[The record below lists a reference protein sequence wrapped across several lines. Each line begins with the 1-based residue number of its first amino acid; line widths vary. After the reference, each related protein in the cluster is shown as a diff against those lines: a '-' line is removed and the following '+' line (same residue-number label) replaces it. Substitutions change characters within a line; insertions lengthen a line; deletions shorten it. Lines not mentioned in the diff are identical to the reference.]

1 MNKIFKFIP
10 IALGLVAMASC
21 TNDDFLGEKS
31 AVLSEA
37 GGDAVNVTV
46 EDLYP
51 NMRSAHTASKGL
63 KWVDGDQ
70 FRVYDAE
77 LSKYDTYEYTNATSA
92 YTRKYTTQRVANDAI
107 SRAVFPSNYVS
118 WTNYDEATGDVKVV
132 MTIPDKITYN
142 GSSEKDYAG
151 TLAYLSN
158 IPMQGPASYDE
169 EYGAKLGNDTEKIS
183 YMTGIV
189 AVTLDNVQTKAT
201 WLKLEADKA
210 IAGSFEAII
219 KKGAVLKEANDGVI
233 TTPTKAIY
241 VNIANA
247 PRSRAIVY
255 LPVIAQTYGDL
266 TVSFATDEVADP
278 TTIVPANWTEI
289 KQFATGTP
297 ASVTVP
303 RAGSVANSV
312 LETAYNFQLDTH
324 TPEALTTVLS
334 DRRDVTGELVLNI
347 DYLQFSKDE
356 TTSTDAQWYTIKVP
370 NMKADVLRIQM
381 PNGIDNNTNNR
392 KKLVIA
398 DADDS
403 NPYTGKVVLDLTDAA
418 TGKITNGTEKL
429 GVEVN
434 LDQADVTLAGNWA
447 DADRGITVT
456 KAAVFNIGDGNVTTT
471 IDDNITIAAIT
482 NSMTVAKNATCSGEY
497 TLNGASAAFN
507 YNVEGTQSA
516 TVNAGQATVN
526 VTGMLNSRLISRGNV
541 TVDCETS
548 GSMGIKILSLN
559 GNNQN
564 INLKSGFISQI
575 NTSVAAS
582 SNYVA
587 NLYNEEKDITGIGTI
602 DASVITLRKDGK
614 QTNGSNAPATWQQ
627 KLVFQGSKWAGKK
640 ATGTVYIDADI
651 YTASQLAG
659 IAGDAADYVLWADVN
674 LDSKPWVGVDLQK
687 NFNGQGFTVSNL
699 NLTEQAANA
708 ATTFGAVQN
717 DGIGLFASTSTANVT
732 SIKDLK
738 ISGVTFD
745 QPANVTSGASQKYY
759 KFANIGALVGKIAS
773 TGTLK
778 IEKVTVTGA
787 TFSATNHKDIKAVGG
802 LIGSVDTGAGAITL
816 EDNNVTASITGY
828 YALGGLV
835 GSDDNATNAITVQKN
850 TIKPTFA
857 VNKDLATGKQS
868 DANYGKVGDIVGTI
882 SIAAGVVD
890 VKTTG
895 GNANTI
901 TSGVATKKEVLKF
914 RQHKNY
920 YAISAE
926 ETQEQYYFGCQ
937 DNNNWVGFSA
947 SGALLHKDATLQT
960 NRYTPAGNSVKDTTT
975 PGATNFN
982 YFVTDA
988 NTVSARRIKF

>member
-37 GGDAVNVTV
+37 GGDAANVTV

-92 YTRKYTTQRVANDAI
+92 YTRKYTTQRVADDAI

-210 IAGSFEAII
+210 IAGSFEATIE
-219 KKGAVLKEANDGVI
+219 KGAVLKEANDGVI

-278 TTIVPANWTEI
+278 TTIAPASWELI

-303 RAGSVANSV
+303 RAGSVSGSV

-418 TGKITNGTEKL
+418 TGKITNGTNDL

-434 LDQADVTLAGNWA
+434 LEKADVTLAGDWSNA
-447 DADRGITVT
+447 DGGITVT
-456 KAAVFNIGDGNVTTT
+456 KASAFNIGDGNVTTT
-471 IDDNITIAAIT
+471 IDDPVTLTAIAD
-482 NSMTVAKNATCSGEY
+482 SMTIAKNATSTSALTIPATSSTFKFTVDGTQNALVNARIATVKVTGKVGATLVTLGKVTVERE
-497 TLNGASAAFN
+497 TEGLAIGSLQLNGTDQQV
-507 YNVEGTQSA
+507 YLKCGY
-516 TVNAGQATVN
+516 
-526 VTGMLNSRLISRGNV
+526 IS
-541 TVDCETS
+541 E
-548 GSMGIKILSLN
+548 
-559 GNNQN
+559 
-564 INLKSGFISQI
+564 I
-575 NTSVAAS
+575 NTSLAAGS
-582 SNYVA
+582 KKNA
-587 NLYNEEKDITGIGTI
+587 TLYNEETGVTGI
-602 DASVITLRKDGK
+602 ASINANVTTLKKGAAVPASY
-614 QTNGSNAPATWQQ
+614 QLLLTFNGST
-627 KLVFQGSKWAGKK
+627 WAGQK
-640 ATGTVYIDADI
+640 ATGATYIDADI

-659 IAGDAADYVLWADVN
+659 IAGDVADYKLWADVDLN
-674 LDSKPWVGVDLQK
+674 NQPWVGVDLK
-687 NFNGQGFTVSNL
+687 NNFDGQGFTISKL
-699 NLTEQAANA
+699 NLTEQTAKAA
-708 ATTFGAVQN
+708 ATN
-717 DGIGLFASTSTANVT
+717 KGIGLFASTSGTT
-732 SIKDLK
+732 
-738 ISGVTFD
+738 ISTITDFTIDGVTFN
-745 QPANVTSGASQKYY
+745 QPVNLTSGTNRV
-759 KFANIGALVGKIAS
+759 FENANIGALVGKIGS
-773 TGTLK
+773 SVNLT
-778 IEKVTVTGA
+778 ISKVTVKNA
-787 TFSATNHKDIKAVGG
+787 TFTSNRKDINAVGG
-802 LIGSVDTGAGAITL
+802 LIGSVGTGAGAITL
-816 EDNNVTASITGY
+816 KDNNVTASITGY

-850 TIKPTFA
+850 TIAPTFT

-868 DANYGKVGDIVGTI
+868 DVNYGKVGDIVGTI
-882 SIAAGVVD
+882 SVAGTVD
-890 VKTTG
+890 VKTGT
-895 GNANTI
+895 NVNTI
-901 TSGVATKKEVLKF
+901 TSGIENKKEALKF

-920 YAISAE
+920 YVNGDE
-926 ETQEQYYFGCQ
+926 VQEQYYFGCQ
-937 DNNNWVGFSA
+937 DDNNWVGFSV
-947 SGALLHKDATLQT
+947 SGALLHKDATEQT
-960 NRYTPAGNSVKDTTT
+960 NRFNNGNNSVKVTTA
-975 PGATNFN
+975 GQTNFN
-982 YFVTDA
+982 YFVTDPTA
-988 NTVSARRIKF
+988 VSARRINF

>member
-37 GGDAVNVTV
+37 GGDAANVTV

-92 YTRKYTTQRVANDAI
+92 FTRKYTSTQRVANDDI
-107 SRAVFPSNYVS
+107 TRAVFPSNYVS
-118 WTNYDEATGDVKVV
+118 WTNYNEATGDVKVV

-210 IAGSFEAII
+210 IAGSFEATI
-219 KKGAVLKEANDGVI
+219 KKGAVLQEANDGVI

-241 VNIANA
+241 VNITNA

-255 LPVIAQTYGDL
+255 LPVIAQTYGSL
-266 TVSFATDEVADP
+266 KVQFTTDAAVDGNGYP
-278 TTIVPANWTEI
+278 
-289 KQFATGTP
+289 TGTFTDIKDFTP
-297 ASVTVP
+297 GGTPVTVP

-334 DRRDVTGELVLNI
+334 DRRDVTNDLVLNI
-347 DYLQFSKDE
+347 DYLEFSVNN
-356 TTSTDAQWYTIKVP
+356 TDDANAKWFTIKVP
-370 NMKADVLRIQM
+370 NMKANTVRIQM
-381 PNGIDNNTNNR
+381 PTGIKNDT
-392 KKLVIA
+392 KKQPKLVIA

-403 NPYTGKVVLDLTDAA
+403 DPYTGKIIFETN
-418 TGKITNGTEKL
+418 GITNSGVNL

-434 LDQADVTLAGNWA
+434 LEKADVTLAGDWSNA
-447 DADRGITVT
+447 DGGITVT
-456 KAAVFNIGDGNVTTT
+456 KASAFNIGDGNVTTT
-471 IDDNITIAAIT
+471 IDDPVTLTAIA
-482 NSMTVAKNATCSGEY
+482 NSMTIAKNATSTSALTIPATSSTFEFTVDGTQNALVNARIATVKVTGKVGATLVTLGKVTVERE
-497 TLNGASAAFN
+497 TEGLAIGSLQLNGTDQQV
-507 YNVEGTQSA
+507 YLKCGY
-516 TVNAGQATVN
+516 
-526 VTGMLNSRLISRGNV
+526 IS
-541 TVDCETS
+541 E
-548 GSMGIKILSLN
+548 
-559 GNNQN
+559 
-564 INLKSGFISQI
+564 I
-575 NTSVAAS
+575 NTSLADGSKKNAT
-582 SNYVA
+582 
-587 NLYNEEKDITGIGTI
+587 LYNEETGVTGI
-602 DASVITLRKDGK
+602 ASINANVTTLKKGA
-614 QTNGSNAPATWQQ
+614 TVPASY
-627 KLVFQGSKWAGKK
+627 KLLLTFNGSKWAGKK
-640 ATGTVYIDADI
+640 ATGPTYIDADI

-659 IAGDAADYVLWADVN
+659 IAGDAANYKLWADVD
-674 LDSKPWVGVDLQK
+674 LDNQPWVGVDLQK
-687 NFNGQGFTVSNL
+687 DFDGQGFTVSKL

-708 ATTFGAVQN
+708 ATTSVAVTN
-717 DGIGLFASTSTANVT
+717 KGIGLFASTSTPNVT

-759 KFANIGALVGKIAS
+759 KFANIGALVGKINS

-787 TFSATNHKDIKAVGG
+787 TFSATNRKDINAVGG
-802 LIGSVDTGAGAITL
+802 LIGSVGAGAGVITL

-835 GSDDNATNAITVQKN
+835 GSDDNATSAITVQKN

-882 SIAAGVVD
+882 SVAGTVD
-890 VKTTG
+890 VKTAG
-895 GNANTI
+895 GNVNTI
-901 TSGVATKKEVLKF
+901 TSGVEAKKEVLKF

-920 YAISAE
+920 YAISPE

-937 DNNNWVGFSA
+937 DGNNWVGFSVQNA
-947 SGALLHKDATLQT
+947 VLKKDGTEQA
-960 NRYTPAGNSVKDTTT
+960 NRYAPGGNSVKVTTT
-975 PGATNFN
+975 GQTNFN
-982 YFVTDA
+982 YFVTDPTA
-988 NTVSARRIKF
+988 VSARRIKF

>member
-21 TNDDFLGEKS
+21 SNDDFLGEKS
-31 AVLSEA
+31 ASLTEV

-92 YTRKYTTQRVANDAI
+92 FTRKYTSTQRVANDDI
-107 SRAVFPSNYVS
+107 TRAVFPSNYVS
-118 WTNYDEATGDVKVV
+118 WTNYNEATGDVKVV

-219 KKGAVLKEANDGVI
+219 EKGAVLKEANDGVI

-266 TVSFATDEVADP
+266 KVSFATEAAADP
-278 TTIVPANWTEI
+278 TTIISANWTEI
-289 KQFATGTP
+289 KQFATGATP
-297 ASVTVP
+297 SVTVP

-334 DRRDVTGELVLNI
+334 DRRDVTNDLVLNI
-347 DYLQFSKDE
+347 DYLEFSKSE
-356 TTSTDAQWYTIKVP
+356 TASTDAQWYTIKVP
-370 NMKADVLRIQM
+370 NMKAETVRIQM
-381 PNGIDNNTNNR
+381 PNGIKNNTNSR

-403 NPYTGKVVLDLTDAA
+403 DPYTGKIILE
-418 TGKITNGTEKL
+418 TGGITTGSENL

-434 LDQADVTLAGNWA
+434 MEKADVTLAGDLSNA
-447 DADRGITVT
+447 DGGITVT
-456 KAAVFNIGDGNVTTT
+456 KAGEFSIGDGNVTTT
-471 IDDNITIAAIT
+471 IADALTLTSITKLTVEENATVATTIKTPSTSKAKAIDFIVKGTVSSYSYAYYAPVQILTTGRFTSGLTTLADVTINKSAEGLAVNTLQLDGEDQILDLQCGTIVTLKTGLAAGAKKSFTLKNTEVGPTAIT
-482 NSMTVAKNATCSGEY
+482 TVDPSITTLKKGAAKPATY
-497 TLNGASAAFN
+497 ILAMD
-507 YNVEGTQSA
+507 VEGAKWCGTKLTDAAS
-516 TVNAGQATVN
+516 
-526 VTGMLNSRLISRGNV
+526 VTG
-541 TVDCETS
+541 
-548 GSMGIKILSLN
+548 
-559 GNNQN
+559 Q
-564 INLKSGFISQI
+564 
-575 NTSVAAS
+575 
-582 SNYVA
+582 
-587 NLYNEEKDITGIGTI
+587 
-602 DASVITLRKDGK
+602 
-614 QTNGSNAPATWQQ
+614 
-627 KLVFQGSKWAGKK
+627 
-640 ATGTVYIDADI
+640 I
-651 YTASQLAG
+651 YTASQLASITG
-659 IAGDAADYVLWADVN
+659 ANDDYKLWNSVN
-674 LDSKPWVGVDLQK
+674 LNNTPWVGVDLQK
-687 NFNGQGFTVSNL
+687 NFDGQGFTISKL
-699 NLTEQAANA
+699 NLTQQTAKAA
-708 ATTFGAVQN
+708 ATGN
-717 DGIGLFASTSTANVT
+717 GIGLFASTSGTT
-732 SIKDLK
+732 
-738 ISGVTFD
+738 ISTITDFTIDGVTFN
-745 QPANVTSGASQKYY
+745 QPVNLTSGTNRV
-759 KFANIGALVGKIAS
+759 FENANIGALVGKIGSSVALTIS
-773 TGTLK
+773 
-778 IEKVTVTGA
+778 KVTVKNA
-787 TFSATNHKDIKAVGG
+787 TFTSNRKDIHSVGG
-802 LIGSVDTGAGAITL
+802 LVGLVAGSDDVTL
-816 EDNNVTASITGY
+816 DGNNVTASITGY

-835 GSDDNATNAITVQKN
+835 GSFTPTAAKTITAQKN
-850 TIKPTFA
+850 TIAPTFE
-857 VNKDLATGKQS
+857 VNKNLADGKQS
-868 DANYGKVGDIVGTI
+868 DVNYGKVGDIVGTI
-882 SIAAGVVD
+882 GFAAAIVD
-890 VKTTG
+890 VKTGTN
-895 GNANTI
+895 GNAI
-901 TSGVATKKEVLKF
+901 TSGIDKKKETLKF

-920 YAISAE
+920 YVNGDE
-926 ETQEQYYFGCQ
+926 VQEQYYFGCQ
-937 DNNNWVGFSA
+937 DGNNWVGFSV
-947 SGALLHKDATLQT
+947 SGALLHKDAAVQT
-960 NRYTPAGNSVKDTTT
+960 NRFTNGANSVKVA
-975 PGATNFN
+975 GETNFN

-988 NTVSARRIKF
+988 TTVNARRIKF

>member
-37 GGDAVNVTV
+37 GGDAANVTV

-92 YTRKYTTQRVANDAI
+92 YTRKYTTQRVANDDI
-107 SRAVFPSNYVS
+107 TRAVFPSNYVS
-118 WTNYDEATGDVKVV
+118 WTNYNEATGDVKVV

-219 KKGAVLKEANDGVI
+219 KKGAVLQEANDGVI

-278 TTIVPANWTEI
+278 TTIASASWELI

-418 TGKITNGTEKL
+418 TGKITNGTSYNL

-434 LDQADVTLAGNWA
+434 LDQADVTLAGDWSNA
-447 DADRGITVT
+447 DGGITVT
-456 KAAVFNIGDGNVTTT
+456 KASAFNIGDGNVTTT
-471 IDDNITIAAIT
+471 IDDPVTLTAIA
-482 NSMTVAKNATCSGEY
+482 NSMTIAKNATSTSALTIPATSSTFEFTVDGTQNALVNARIATVKVTGKVGATLVTLGKVTVERE
-497 TLNGASAAFN
+497 TEGLAIGSLQLNGTDQQV
-507 YNVEGTQSA
+507 YLKCGY
-516 TVNAGQATVN
+516 
-526 VTGMLNSRLISRGNV
+526 IS
-541 TVDCETS
+541 E
-548 GSMGIKILSLN
+548 
-559 GNNQN
+559 
-564 INLKSGFISQI
+564 I
-575 NTSVAAS
+575 NTSLADGSKKNAT
-582 SNYVA
+582 
-587 NLYNEEKDITGIGTI
+587 LYNEETGVTGI
-602 DASVITLRKDGK
+602 ASINTNVKTLKK
-614 QTNGSNAPATWQQ
+614 EETVPASY
-627 KLVFQGSKWAGKK
+627 KLLLTFDGSKWAGKK
-640 ATGTVYIDADI
+640 ATGPTYIDADI

-659 IAGDAADYVLWADVN
+659 IDGDDADYKLWADVN
-674 LDSKPWVGVDLQK
+674 LDSKSWVGVDLQK
-687 NFNGQGFTVSNL
+687 NFDGQGFTVSNL
-699 NLTEQAANA
+699 NLTEQAENA
-708 ATTFGAVQN
+708 ATTSGAVTN
-717 DGIGLFASTSTANVT
+717 NGIGLFASTSTANVT

-787 TFSATNHKDIKAVGG
+787 TFSATNHKDINAVGG

-835 GSDDNATNAITVQKN
+835 GSDDNAANAITVQKN
-850 TIKPTFA
+850 TIKPTFV
-857 VNKDLATGKQS
+857 VNKNLATGKQS

-882 SIAAGVVD
+882 SIAEGVVD

-895 GNANTI
+895 GNVNTI
-901 TSGVATKKEVLKF
+901 TSGVEAKKEVLNF

-937 DNNNWVGFSA
+937 DGNNWVGFSVQNA
-947 SGALLHKDATLQT
+947 VLQKDAAAQT
-960 NRYTPAGNSVKDTTT
+960 NRYTPAGNSVKNTTA
-975 PGATNFN
+975 GQTNFN
-982 YFVTDA
+982 YFVTDPT
-988 NTVSARRIKF
+988 TVNARRIKF

>member
-37 GGDAVNVTV
+37 GGDAANVTV

-92 YTRKYTTQRVANDAI
+92 FTRKYTSTQRVANDDI
-107 SRAVFPSNYVS
+107 TRAVFPSNYVS
-118 WTNYDEATGDVKVV
+118 WTNYNEATGDVKVV

-201 WLKLEADKA
+201 WLKLVADKA
-210 IAGSFEAII
+210 IAGSFEATI
-219 KKGAVLKEANDGVI
+219 KKGAVLQEANDGVI

-241 VNIANA
+241 VNITNA

-255 LPVIAQTYGDL
+255 LPVIAQTYGSL
-266 TVSFATDEVADP
+266 KVQYTTDAAVDANGYP
-278 TTIVPANWTEI
+278 TGTFTDI
-289 KQFATGTP
+289 KEFATGATP
-297 ASVTVP
+297 SVTVP
-303 RAGSVANSV
+303 RAGSVENSV

-403 NPYTGKVVLDLTDAA
+403 NPYTGKVILDLTN
-418 TGKITNGTEKL
+418 TGTITTGTNDL

-434 LDQADVTLAGNWA
+434 LDQADVTLAGDWSNA
-447 DADRGITVT
+447 DGGITVT
-456 KAAVFNIGDGNVTTT
+456 KASAFNIGDGNVTTK
-471 IDDNITIAAIT
+471 IDDPVTLTAIA
-482 NSMTVAKNATCSGEY
+482 NSMTIAKNATSTSALTIPATSSTFEFTVDGTQNALVNARIATVKVTGKVGATLVTLGKVTVERE
-497 TLNGASAAFN
+497 TEGLAIGSLQLNGTDQQV
-507 YNVEGTQSA
+507 YLKCGY
-516 TVNAGQATVN
+516 
-526 VTGMLNSRLISRGNV
+526 IS
-541 TVDCETS
+541 E
-548 GSMGIKILSLN
+548 
-559 GNNQN
+559 
-564 INLKSGFISQI
+564 I
-575 NTSVAAS
+575 NTSLAADS
-582 SNYVA
+582 KKNA
-587 NLYNEEKDITGIGTI
+587 TLYNEETGVTGI
-602 DASVITLRKDGK
+602 ASINANVTTLKKGATVPASYRLLL
-614 QTNGSNAPATWQQ
+614 TFNGST
-627 KLVFQGSKWAGKK
+627 WAGKK
-640 ATGTVYIDADI
+640 ATGATYIDADI

-659 IAGDAADYVLWADVN
+659 IDGDDADYVLWADVN
-674 LDSKPWVGVDLQK
+674 LDSKPWVGVDLKK
-687 NFNGQGFTVSNL
+687 NFDGQGFTVSNL
-699 NLTEQAANA
+699 NLTEQAENA
-708 ATTFGAVQN
+708 ATASGAVTN
-717 DGIGLFASTSTANVT
+717 NGIGLFASTNTANVT

-759 KFANIGALVGKIAS
+759 KFANIGALVGKINS

-787 TFSATNHKDIKAVGG
+787 TFSATNRKDINAVGG
-802 LIGSVDTGAGAITL
+802 LIGSVGTGAGAITL

-835 GSDDNATNAITVQKN
+835 GSDDNATSAITVQKN

-882 SIAAGVVD
+882 SVAGTVD
-890 VKTTG
+890 VKTAG
-895 GNANTI
+895 GNVNTI
-901 TSGVATKKEVLKF
+901 TSGVEAKKEVLKF

-937 DNNNWVGFSA
+937 DDNNWVGFSV
-947 SGALLHKDATLQT
+947 SGALLHKDATVQT
-960 NRYTPAGNSVKDTTT
+960 NRYTSAGNSVKNTTA
-975 PGATNFN
+975 GQTNFN
-982 YFVTDA
+982 YFVTDPT
-988 NTVSARRIKF
+988 TVNARRIKF

>member
-37 GGDAVNVTV
+37 GGDAANVTV

-92 YTRKYTTQRVANDAI
+92 FTRKYTSTQRVANDDI
-107 SRAVFPSNYVS
+107 TRAVFPSNYVS
-118 WTNYDEATGDVKVV
+118 WTNYNEATGDVKVV

-201 WLKLEADKA
+201 WLKLVADKA
-210 IAGSFEAII
+210 IAGSFEATI
-219 KKGAVLKEANDGVI
+219 KKGAVLQEANDGVI

-241 VNIANA
+241 VNITNA

-255 LPVIAQTYGDL
+255 LPVIAQTYGSL
-266 TVSFATDEVADP
+266 KVQFTTDAAVDGNGYP
-278 TTIVPANWTEI
+278 TGTFTDI
-289 KQFATGTP
+289 KEFATGATP
-297 ASVTVP
+297 SVTVP

-334 DRRDVTGELVLNI
+334 DRRDVTNDLVLNI
-347 DYLQFSKDE
+347 DYLEFSVNN
-356 TTSTDAQWYTIKVP
+356 TDDANAKWFTIKVP
-370 NMKADVLRIQM
+370 NMKANTVRIQM
-381 PNGIDNNTNNR
+381 PTGIKNDT
-392 KKLVIA
+392 KKQPKLVIA

-403 NPYTGKVVLDLTDAA
+403 DPYTGKIIFETS
-418 TGKITNGTEKL
+418 GITNAGVPL

-434 LDQADVTLAGNWA
+434 LEKANVTLAGDWSNA
-447 DADRGITVT
+447 DGGITVT
-456 KAAVFNIGDGNVTTT
+456 KASAFNIGDGNVTTT
-471 IDDNITIAAIT
+471 IDDPVTLTAIAD
-482 NSMTVAKNATCSGEY
+482 SMTIAKNATSTSALTIPATSSTFKFTVDGTQNALVNARIATVKVTGKVGATLVTLGKVTVERE
-497 TLNGASAAFN
+497 TEGLAIGSLQLNGTDQQV
-507 YNVEGTQSA
+507 YLKCGY
-516 TVNAGQATVN
+516 
-526 VTGMLNSRLISRGNV
+526 IS
-541 TVDCETS
+541 E
-548 GSMGIKILSLN
+548 
-559 GNNQN
+559 
-564 INLKSGFISQI
+564 I
-575 NTSVAAS
+575 NTSLADGSKKNAT
-582 SNYVA
+582 
-587 NLYNEEKDITGIGTI
+587 LYNEETGVTGI
-602 DASVITLRKDGK
+602 ASINANVTTLKKGA
-614 QTNGSNAPATWQQ
+614 TVPASY
-627 KLVFQGSKWAGKK
+627 KLLLTFNGSKWAGKK
-640 ATGTVYIDADI
+640 ATGPTYIDADI

-659 IAGDAADYVLWADVN
+659 IDGDDADYVLWADVN

-708 ATTFGAVQN
+708 AMTSVAVTN
-717 DGIGLFASTSTANVT
+717 NGIGLFASTSTANVT
-732 SIKDLK
+732 SIKDLT

-759 KFANIGALVGKIAS
+759 KYANIGALVGKINS
-773 TGTLK
+773 TAALT

-787 TFSATNHKDIKAVGG
+787 TFSATNRKDINAVGG
-802 LIGSVDTGAGAITL
+802 LIGSVGTGAGAITL

-850 TIKPTFA
+850 KIAPTFT

-890 VKTTG
+890 VKTAG
-895 GNANTI
+895 GNVNTI
-901 TSGVATKKEVLKF
+901 ESGVKNKKQTLKF
-914 RQHKNY
+914 HQHKNY

-937 DNNNWVGFSA
+937 DGNNWVGFSVQNA
-947 SGALLHKDATLQT
+947 VLKKDGTEQA
-960 NRYTPAGNSVKDTTT
+960 NRYAPAGNSVKVTTT
-975 PGATNFN
+975 GQTNFN
-982 YFVTDA
+982 YFVTDPTA
-988 NTVSARRIKF
+988 VSARRIKF

>member
-92 YTRKYTTQRVANDAI
+92 YTRKYTTQRVANDDI
-107 SRAVFPSNYVS
+107 TRAVFPSNYVS

-219 KKGAVLKEANDGVI
+219 EKGAVLKEANDGVI
-233 TTPTKAIY
+233 TTPTNAIY

-266 TVSFATDEVADP
+266 KVSFATEAAADP

-289 KQFATGTP
+289 KQFATGATP
-297 ASVTVP
+297 SVTVP

-403 NPYTGKVVLDLTDAA
+403 DPYTGKVILDLTN
-418 TGKITNGTEKL
+418 TGTITIGTNDL

-434 LDQADVTLAGNWA
+434 LDQADVTLAGDWSNA
-447 DADRGITVT
+447 DGGITVT
-456 KAAVFNIGDGNVTTT
+456 KASAFNIGDGNVTTT
-471 IDDNITIAAIT
+471 INDAVTLTAIA
-482 NSMTVAKNATCSGEY
+482 NSMTIAKNATSTSALTIPATSSTFEFTVDGTQNALVNARIATVKVTGKVGATLVTLGKVTVERE
-497 TLNGASAAFN
+497 TEGLAIGSLQLNGTDQQV
-507 YNVEGTQSA
+507 YLKCGY
-516 TVNAGQATVN
+516 
-526 VTGMLNSRLISRGNV
+526 IS
-541 TVDCETS
+541 E
-548 GSMGIKILSLN
+548 
-559 GNNQN
+559 
-564 INLKSGFISQI
+564 I
-575 NTSVAAS
+575 NTSLAAGS
-582 SNYVA
+582 KKNA
-587 NLYNEEKDITGIGTI
+587 TLYNEETGVTGI
-602 DASVITLRKDGK
+602 ASINANVTTLKKGATVPASY
-614 QTNGSNAPATWQQ
+614 QLLLTFNGST
-627 KLVFQGSKWAGKK
+627 WAGKK
-640 ATGTVYIDADI
+640 ATGATYIDADI

-659 IAGDAADYVLWADVN
+659 IAGDVADYKLWADVD
-674 LDSKPWVGVDLQK
+674 LDNQPWVGVDLK
-687 NFNGQGFTVSNL
+687 NNFDGQGFTISKL

-708 ATTFGAVQN
+708 ATTSGAVTN
-717 DGIGLFASTSTANVT
+717 SGIGLFASTSGASVT

-759 KFANIGALVGKIAS
+759 KFANIGALVGKINSAGAL
-773 TGTLK
+773 T

-787 TFSATNHKDIKAVGG
+787 TFSATNHKDINAVGG
-802 LIGSVDTGAGAITL
+802 LIGSVGTGAGAITL
-816 EDNNVTASITGY
+816 KDNNVTASITGY

-835 GSDDNATNAITVQKN
+835 GSHDNANTITVQKN
-850 TIKPTFA
+850 KIAPTFT
-857 VNKDLATGKQS
+857 VNKNLDANKQS
-868 DANYGKVGDIVGTI
+868 DVNYGKVGDVVGTI

-890 VKTTG
+890 VKTAG

-901 TSGVATKKEVLKF
+901 TSGVEKKKEVLKF

-920 YAISAE
+920 YAISTE

-937 DNNNWVGFSA
+937 DGNNWVGFSA
-947 SGALLHKDATLQT
+947 QNAVLQKDATAQT
-960 NRYTPAGNSVKDTTT
+960 NRYTPAGNSVKNTAA
-975 PGATNFN
+975 GQTNFN

-988 NTVSARRIKF
+988 TTVNARRIKF

>member
-37 GGDAVNVTV
+37 GGDAANVTV

-92 YTRKYTTQRVANDAI
+92 FTRKYTSTQRVANDAI

-118 WTNYDEATGDVKVV
+118 WTNYNEATGDVKVV

-201 WLKLEADKA
+201 WLKLVADKA
-210 IAGSFEAII
+210 IAGSFEATI
-219 KKGAVLKEANDGVI
+219 KKGAVLQEANDGVI

-241 VNIANA
+241 VNITNA

-255 LPVIAQTYGDL
+255 LPVIAQTYGSL
-266 TVSFATDEVADP
+266 KVQYTTDAAVDANGYP
-278 TTIVPANWTEI
+278 TGIFTDI
-289 KQFATGTP
+289 KEFATGATP
-297 ASVTVP
+297 SVTVP

-403 NPYTGKVVLDLTDAA
+403 NPYTGKVILDLTN
-418 TGKITNGTEKL
+418 TGTITTGTNDL

-434 LDQADVTLAGNWA
+434 LDQADVTLAGDWSNA
-447 DADRGITVT
+447 DGGITVT
-456 KAAVFNIGDGNVTTT
+456 KASAFNIGDGNVTTT
-471 IDDNITIAAIT
+471 IDDPVTLTAIA
-482 NSMTVAKNATCSGEY
+482 NSMTIAKNATSTSALTIPATSSTFEFTVDGTQNALVNARIATVKVTGKVGATLVTLGKVTVERE
-497 TLNGASAAFN
+497 TEGLAIGSLQLNGTDQQV
-507 YNVEGTQSA
+507 YLKCGY
-516 TVNAGQATVN
+516 
-526 VTGMLNSRLISRGNV
+526 IS
-541 TVDCETS
+541 E
-548 GSMGIKILSLN
+548 
-559 GNNQN
+559 
-564 INLKSGFISQI
+564 I
-575 NTSVAAS
+575 NTSLADGSKKNAT
-582 SNYVA
+582 
-587 NLYNEEKDITGIGTI
+587 LYNEETGVTGI
-602 DASVITLRKDGK
+602 ASINANVTTLKKGA
-614 QTNGSNAPATWQQ
+614 TVPASY
-627 KLVFQGSKWAGKK
+627 KLLLTFNGSKWAGKK
-640 ATGTVYIDADI
+640 ATGPTYIDADI

-659 IAGDAADYVLWADVN
+659 IAGDAANYKLWADVD
-674 LDSKPWVGVDLQK
+674 LDNQPWVGVDLQK
-687 NFNGQGFTVSNL
+687 DFDGQGFTVSKL

-708 ATTFGAVQN
+708 ATTSGAVTN
-717 DGIGLFASTSTANVT
+717 NGIGLFASTSGPSVT

-745 QPANVTSGASQKYY
+745 QPANVTSGASKKYY
-759 KFANIGALVGKIAS
+759 KFANIGALVGKINS

-787 TFSATNHKDIKAVGG
+787 TFSATNHMDINAVGG
-802 LIGSVDTGAGAITL
+802 LIGSVGTGAGVITL

-868 DANYGKVGDIVGTI
+868 DVNYGKVGDIVGTI
-882 SIAAGVVD
+882 KVSGGIVD
-890 VKTTG
+890 VITG
-895 GNANTI
+895 TNANTI
-901 TSGVATKKEVLKF
+901 TPGIASKKVALKF
-914 RQHKNY
+914 RLHKNY
-920 YAISAE
+920 YVNGDE
-926 ETQEQYYFGCQ
+926 VQEQYYFGCQ
-937 DNNNWVGFSA
+937 EDNNWVGFSD
-947 SGALLHKDATLQT
+947 SGAFLKKDGTAQVNRFT
-960 NRYTPAGNSVKDTTT
+960 NGGNSVKVTTA
-975 PGATNFN
+975 GATNFN
-982 YFVTDA
+982 YFVTDPEA
-988 NTVSARRIKF
+988 VSARRIKF

>member
-92 YTRKYTTQRVANDAI
+92 YTRKYTTQRVANDDI
-107 SRAVFPSNYVS
+107 TRAVFPSNYVS

-219 KKGAVLKEANDGVI
+219 EKGAVLKEANDGVI
-233 TTPTKAIY
+233 TTPTNAIY

-266 TVSFATDEVADP
+266 TVSYATDEVADP
-278 TTIVPANWTEI
+278 TTIASASWELI

-403 NPYTGKVVLDLTDAA
+403 NPYTGKVILDLTDAT
-418 TGKITNGTEKL
+418 TGKITNGTTHNL

-434 LDQADVTLAGNWA
+434 LDKAVVTLAGDWSNA
-447 DADRGITVT
+447 EGGITVT
-456 KAAVFNIGDGNVTTT
+456 KASAFNIGDGNVTTT
-471 IDDNITIAAIT
+471 IDDAVTLTAIAD
-482 NSMTVAKNATCSGEY
+482 SMTIAKNATSTSALTIPATSSTFKFTVDGTQNALVNARIATVKVTGKVGATLVTLGKVTVERE
-497 TLNGASAAFN
+497 TEGLAIGSLQLNGTDQQV
-507 YNVEGTQSA
+507 YLKCGY
-516 TVNAGQATVN
+516 
-526 VTGMLNSRLISRGNV
+526 IS
-541 TVDCETS
+541 E
-548 GSMGIKILSLN
+548 
-559 GNNQN
+559 
-564 INLKSGFISQI
+564 I
-575 NTSVAAS
+575 NTSLADGSKKNAT
-582 SNYVA
+582 
-587 NLYNEEKDITGIGTI
+587 LYNEETGVTGI
-602 DASVITLRKDGK
+602 ASINSNVKTLKKGATVPASYK
-614 QTNGSNAPATWQQ
+614 LLLTFNGST
-627 KLVFQGSKWAGKK
+627 WAGKK
-640 ATGTVYIDADI
+640 ATGATYIDADI

-659 IAGDAADYVLWADVN
+659 IAGDVADYKLWADVDLN
-674 LDSKPWVGVDLQK
+674 NQPWVGVDLK
-687 NFNGQGFTVSNL
+687 NNFDGQGFTISKL
-699 NLTEQAANA
+699 NLTEQTAKAA
-708 ATTFGAVQN
+708 ATN
-717 DGIGLFASTSTANVT
+717 NGIGLFASTSGTT
-732 SIKDLK
+732 
-738 ISGVTFD
+738 ISTITNFTIDGVTFN
-745 QPANVTSGASQKYY
+745 QPVNLTSGTNRV
-759 KFANIGALVGKIAS
+759 FENANIGALVGKIGS
-773 TGTLK
+773 SVNLT
-778 IEKVTVTGA
+778 ISKVTVKNA
-787 TFSATNHKDIKAVGG
+787 TFTSNRKDINAVGG
-802 LIGSVDTGAGAITL
+802 LIGSVGASAGAITL
-816 EDNNVTASITGY
+816 EENDVAASITGY

-835 GSDDNATNAITVQKN
+835 GSDDNATNTITVQKN
-850 TIKPTFA
+850 KIAPTFK

-868 DANYGKVGDIVGTI
+868 DVNYGKVGDIVGTI
-882 SIAAGVVD
+882 SVAAGTVD
-890 VKTTG
+890 VKTGTTNG
-895 GNANTI
+895 NTI
-901 TSGVATKKEVLKF
+901 TSGITNKKEALKF

-920 YAISAE
+920 YVNGDE
-926 ETQEQYYFGCQ
+926 VQEQYYFGCQ
-937 DNNNWVGFSA
+937 VDNNWVGFSV
-947 SGALLHKDATLQT
+947 SGALLHKDGTEQT
-960 NRYTPAGNSVKDTTT
+960 NRFNSGGNSVKSTAA
-975 PGATNFN
+975 GATNFN

-988 NTVSARRIKF
+988 TTVNARRINF